1 MATKIGALWRHEYE
15 DRETGKKKVFYAGEM
30 EYPGVKC
37 RLILRQNENTQNEKA
52 PALLLFSE
60 SFEPRPAAAQP
71 GVGAPEAQED
81 GDISF

>member
-52 PALLLFSE
+52 PALLLFYE
-60 SFEPRPAAAQP
+60 SFDPRPDSTQKGAEAQ
-71 GVGAPEAQED
+71 EAQED